1 MAVKGFS
8 FYLTYWDVAQELK
21 PREQGEFYRAIMD
34 YMFADLDKEAE
45 LPKNVR
51 VCFKAVKANLKT
63 SKGRSDAVSKR
74 YTNDIQNGYKR
85 PTKQI
90 QDKDKDKDKDKGEC
104 SSFTAVAPHCPE
116 CGAGVTLDIKRR
128 GLMCTRCGWHGES
141 EQAVMA

>member
-74 YTNDIQNGYKR
+74 YTNGIQNGYKR

-90 QDKDKDKDKDKGEC
+90 QDKDKVQVQDKDKGEC
-104 SSFTAVAPHCPE
+104 ADLHCPD
-116 CGAGVTLDIKRR
+116 CGSALTIEVKNGVHWRCPLCGEYKEPR
-128 GLMCTRCGWHGES
+128 GLTS
-141 EQAVMA
+141 